1 MDCSVSGLPVPHS
14 LPEFAQTL
22 YRLYCQSTA
31 FPVGDGGGS
40 TYKHT
45 EGRSS
50 SREELPV
57 ILILTDNSCPVVL
70 ERSLADGQPWAK
82 SCLLTASVSKN
93 TYSCVV
99 YGSFHAQW
107 QSWVVATETEGPQ
120 SLTDLS
126 SGPLW
131 ENFANSWSRE
141 RRLLPNYSYFLYM
154 LCKVFSF
161 LHLSAK
167 YILHKFFVKSY
178 YCSFIQQIF
187 VEFQPCARNFL
198 GAWESHQWTKR
209 RSLPL
214 RVFVLKVRSSSLLLL
229 TTTSS
234 KHILNFHC
242 AQDAALEVERM
253 MAF

>member
-1 MDCSVSGLPVPHS
+1 M
-14 LPEFAQTL
+14 A
-22 YRLYCQSTA
+22 A
-31 FPVGDGGGS
+31 FMLN
-40 TYKHT
+40 
-45 EGRSS
+45 GRV
-50 SREELPV
+50 EELQQK
-57 ILILTDNSCPVVL
+57 L
-70 ERSLADGQPWAK
+70 
-82 SCLLTASVSKN
+82 
-93 TYSCVV
+93 Y
-99 YGSFHAQW
+99 
-107 QSWVVATETEGPQ
+107 GPQ

-167 YILHKFFVKSY
+167 YILRKFFVKSY
-178 YCSFIQQIF
+178 YCSFTQQIF

-198 GAWESHQWTKR
+198 GAWESHQWTKQ

-214 RVFVLKVRSSSLLLL
+214 RAFVLKVRSSSLLLL

-234 KHILNFHC
+234 KHVLNFHC
-242 AQDAALEVERM
+242 AQDTALDSGENHGILIRKVITNP
-253 MAF
+253 